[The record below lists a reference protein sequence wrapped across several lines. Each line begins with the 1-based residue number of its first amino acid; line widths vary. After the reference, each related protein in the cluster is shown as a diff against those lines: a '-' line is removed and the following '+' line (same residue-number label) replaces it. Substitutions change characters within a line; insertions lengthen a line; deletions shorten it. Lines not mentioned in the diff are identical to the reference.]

1 MTVLSKPNQIPFK
14 DLCLKYHPWSTSCST
29 SASQVWF
36 AVFLAGLKLYAPL
49 FLVPALIFK
58 RKGLHFLITR
68 TLPEILRSSVFLGT
82 YAGVFSGCI
91 CLFRSIIGKD
101 LKLIPGLSG
110 FFAGLLS
117 ILIERKSR
125 RSELA
130 LYCSNQSIEIA
141 WKMLAARGMAFFIPN
156 GEVLVFMFASA
167 ILMYFYQREPDSLR
181 SNMNGLLKFFI
192 GQN

>member
-1 MTVLSKPNQIPFK
+1 MTILTKPHQIQNCEKF
-14 DLCLKYHPWSTSCST
+14 HPWAKTCTS
-29 SASQVWF
+29 SASQIWF

-58 RKGLHFLITR
+58 RKSIQFLVQR

-82 YAGVFSGCI
+82 YAGVYAGAI
-91 CLFRSIIGKD
+91 CLIRRIVGKD
-101 LKLIPGLSG
+101 LKSMAAISG

-117 ILIERKSR
+117 ILIEKKSR

-130 LYCSNQSIEIA
+130 LYCLNQAIEVV
-141 WKMLAARGMAFFIPN
+141 WKMAAARKLVPLFKN
-156 GEVLVFMFASA
+156 GEVLVYMIASS
-167 ILMYFYQREPDSLR
+167 ILLYFYQNEPDSLR

-192 GQN
+192 GKN